1 MIIIA
6 ENFNSS
12 IPHVHQ
18 AMQDRNT
25 DLLRNRAKQIA
36 AAGADYLDI
45 NAGTFLEHEAEMLQ
59 YLVEAAEGSGLPY
72 VIDSPDP
79 DIISFMLNK
88 LQRKNQLINSITLE
102 TERFNKLAPIA
113 SEYDASLIALLMD
126 GGNIPEGVQQ
136 RLDIADQII
145 SKLREQG
152 INDERILLDPMI
164 KPLATDSN
172 AGQQALDTI
181 YLLRKKYPQVH
192 ITCGLSNISFGL
204 PSRKYLNRAFLLQAM
219 AMGLDSAIMNPL
231 DQELLSL
238 CHAGISLAGNDE
250 YCMEYLEYFRPENE
264 E

>member
-113 SEYDASLIALLMD
+113 S
-126 GGNIPEGVQQ
+126 
-136 RLDIADQII
+136 
-145 SKLREQG
+145 
-152 INDERILLDPMI
+152 
-164 KPLATDSN
+164 
-172 AGQQALDTI
+172 
-181 YLLRKKYPQVH
+181 
-192 ITCGLSNISFGL
+192 
-204 PSRKYLNRAFLLQAM
+204 
-219 AMGLDSAIMNPL
+219 
-231 DQELLSL
+231 
-238 CHAGISLAGNDE
+238 
-250 YCMEYLEYFRPENE
+250 
-264 E
+264 